1 MQTKNGGTYP
11 KGRFSLPLSGII
23 IACGSSF
30 RRGFCYLSTLTCL
43 FQMSLFRSCLGNHIV
58 NVSCVWLPCLF
69 WETPSGSRLLT
80 PLTLTILLPPF
91 LSVSWDLGVWLCC
104 RCQGLHI
111 WQNHP
116 CLMSYRI
123 SQGSSTS
130 FQLGCSQMGNKQP
143 ALIPPSRSKVRG
155 TSKITMSSG
164 EGETGILQFLF
175 FCSKG

>member
-1 MQTKNGGTYP
+1 MSGGTYP
-11 KGRFSLPLSGII
+11 KGSFSLPLSGII

-58 NVSCVWLPCLF
+58 NVSWVWLPCLF

-91 LSVSWDLGVWLCC
+91 LSVTWDLGLWLCC

-130 FQLGCSQMGNKQP
+130 FQLGCSPMGNKQP

-155 TSKITMSSG
+155 TSKITMRSR
-164 EGETGILQFLF
+164 EGETGIL
-175 FCSKG
+175 